1 MDTTELDA
9 LSDEERI
16 VAAAWLVRALAQ
28 TRSDSRGTRA
38 AAIESL
44 LLSALDSV
52 VDTAADETWA
62 RELAAELRR
71 TDPELRV
78 SVLADAAV
86 SVAAQLEGSR
96 RSLVVLVQLTSTLFT
111 AGVRSRLTEA
121 IAREATTALPGL
133 RSSDADYV
141 IRTFG
146 DLRRRL
152 ARKEIKWGRAAAV
165 SAVGVGIGVVTMGV
179 AAPVIGAFVG
189 GSLLAGGLTG
199 AAATSAGLATL
210 GGGSIAAGGFGVAGG
225 TALLTGLGGLS
236 GLGLGALGARLA
248 GWGIGLVLADALRLA
263 VLAHVLLREDEA
275 DDQLARRVVMTLR
288 ARLTQL
294 SGAIDALK
302 AKLDEATAENRR
314 LTKENEWLK
323 AALDDARRAESTL
336 RSALQ
341 DAEVEAAA

>member
-1 MDTTELDA
+1 MVTTELDA

-16 VAAAWLVRALAQ
+16 VAAAWLVRALA
-28 TRSDSRGTRA
+28 RALPESKGTRA
-38 AAIESL
+38 GSIEHL
-44 LLSALDSV
+44 LHSAVDSV
-52 VDTAADETWA
+52 VDTAADEAWA
-62 RELAAELRR
+62 RELVAELGK

-78 SVLADAAV
+78 SVLADSAAP
-86 SVAAQLEGSR
+86 VAGHVEGRR
-96 RSLVVLVQLTSTLFT
+96 RSLVVLVHLISALLA
-111 AGVRSRLTEA
+111 AGVRSRSTEA
-121 IAREATTALPGL
+121 IAREAAAALPGL

-141 IRTFG
+141 HRMFG

-152 ARKEIKWGRAAAV
+152 ARREIKWGRAAAV
-165 SAVGVGIGVVTMGV
+165 SAVGVGLGVVTMGV

-248 GWGIGLVLADALRLA
+248 GWGTGLVLADALRLA
-263 VLAHVLLREDEA
+263 VLARILLRENEA
-275 DDQLARRVVMTLR
+275 DDQLARRVVMTLK
-288 ARLTQL
+288 ARLAQL

-302 AKLDEATAENRR
+302 AKLDEATADNRR

-323 AALDDARRAESTL
+323 AALDDARLAESTL

-341 DAEVEAAA
+341 DAEAEAAA